1 MNTTLGQMII
11 YAHKVVKDDAKL
23 KKAMSFFD
31 QLLKNL
37 HPDGIIILRRW
48 VDCDG
53 FIEVIIEVE
62 VEKIG
67 KVRKLTS
74 INPVYLWEFQDELES
89 V

>member
-1 MNTTLGQMII
+1 MIL
-11 YAHKVVKDDAKL
+11 YAHKVAKDDAKL

-31 QLLKNL
+31 LLTKGL
-37 HPDGIIILRRW
+37 HPDGIKILNRG

-74 INPVYLWEFQDELES
+74 INPVYLWDFKDKLES